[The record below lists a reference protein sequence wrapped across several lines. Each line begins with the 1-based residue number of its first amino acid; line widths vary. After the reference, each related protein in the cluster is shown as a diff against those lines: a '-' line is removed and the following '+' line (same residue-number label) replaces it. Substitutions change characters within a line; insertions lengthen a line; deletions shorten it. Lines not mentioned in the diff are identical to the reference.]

1 MTKKVA
7 SARIVVVDDCEPFR
21 KLLVEYLA
29 TEDRLDVVGFAGDG
43 VEAEHVIDLTDPDVV
58 VLDAHLPFE
67 SGLEVLEKMRATHPR
82 TVFVV
87 SSSDDTTASE
97 ADRLGADLYFD
108 KLDSIDELC
117 DAIRDEVLH
126 RDQ

>member
-1 MTKKVA
+1 MTRKLA

-29 TEDRLDVVGFAGDG
+29 TEDRLDVVGFAADG

-58 VLDAHLPFE
+58 VLDAHLPRE
-67 SGLEVLEKMRATHPR
+67 SGLEVLEKMRETHPD
-82 TVFVV
+82 TMFVV
-87 SSSDDTTASE
+87 SSSDDTTAPE

-108 KLDSIDELC
+108 KIDSIDELC
-117 DAIRDEVLH
+117 DAIRERVH
-126 RDQ
+126 RR